1 MDILKFLEEA
11 RAAKW
16 EIVLSMDYDP
26 NVYYVRNKL
35 LGCDVGRGPNQKPYN
50 GELDYDYVLWI
61 DSDIR
66 FNFKMIERLASHK
79 KDAVCG
85 LYRMQDMKHYPVV
98 KHMDDEYFKEH
109 KMFQYLTVEELEKIH
124 KSGKIDLMKI
134 DFSGMGMFL
143 VSRAALERMKY
154 PWFQPVW
161 KEIGDMRDFTSED
174 VGFCIKLRETGT
186 DIYCDPSV
194 IGAHMKLMPI

>member
-35 LGCDVGRGPNQKPYN
+35 LGCDVGLGPNQKPYN